1 MSYTY
6 CVGTTGCAQPSDF
19 TKITTSQN
27 FPVSVDTSS
36 LGLYRITFKGTDALK
51 HQSTLT
57 YDWERV
63 NCLNSET
70 RSIAVTQGTRAQSC
84 GSNGDWVD
92 GAISCNANHGMN
104 ADSDGCLT
112 CGAGEYLVSGA
123 CQTVQ
128 GGYVSAVNTVGQT
141 PCTGSTIPDA
151 NKSACISNACDIEDG
166 ANKVVGAGTLS
177 KAGGSCHLVSC
188 IAGYYEKAAGTCSE
202 VEVNSG
208 YYSAANDQSIT
219 QCSVSMTLPDHATWT
234 NKVRSAVSGDCTW
247 DCKSSWKKDSAT
259 CVGPSVAGKY
269 IDSGVE
275 KDCGLDGSLAAPT
288 GGGVFVPPA
297 GGRTMAQSCDFTCS
311 GSKVKN
317 TADRSCDTAGTG
329 KFIVSGLEKSCA
341 TGSNM
346 DLASRKGSK
355 WASSQPGIQTAANC
369 KLATCSGTHVF
380 TDTSKTRCR
389 ALITGE
395 YQKTDHTEGSC
406 VAIANSQFT
415 SDGGASDTGCTYT
428 CTAGFVDGRHDNPR
442 PEDLHST
449 GSRTLCRQQQ
459 GGKSML
465 CGTKGQSG

>member
-1 MSYTY
+1 M
-6 CVGTTGCAQPSDF
+6 
-19 TKITTSQN
+19 
-27 FPVSVDTSS
+27 
-36 LGLYRITFKGTDALK
+36 
-51 HQSTLT
+51 
-57 YDWERV
+57 
-63 NCLNSET
+63 
-70 RSIAVTQGTRAQSC
+70 
-84 GSNGDWVD
+84 
-92 GAISCNANHGMN
+92 
-104 ADSDGCLT
+104 
-112 CGAGEYLVSGA
+112 
-123 CQTVQ
+123 
-128 GGYVSAVNTVGQT
+128 
-141 PCTGSTIPDA
+141 
-151 NKSACISNACDIEDG
+151 
-166 ANKVVGAGTLS
+166 GAGTLS
-177 KAGGSCHLVSC
+177 KAGGSCQLVSC
-188 IAGYYEKAAGTCSE
+188 IAGYYEKTAGTCSE

-234 NKVRSAVSGDCTW
+234 NKVRSAIAGDCTW

-297 GGRTMAQSCDFTCS
+297 GGHTMAQSCDFTCS

-317 TADRSCDTAGTG
+317 TANRSCDTAGTG

-428 CTAGFVDGRHDNPR
+428 CTAGFVDGRHDSPATRGPAQHRLQDIMQTATGRQKHALRDKR
-442 PEDLHST
+442 PKRIT
-449 GSRTLCRQQQ
+449 PVVRVV
-459 GGKSML
+459 
-465 CGTKGQSG
+465 